1 MKRGGTEMAGC
12 SYAAREA
19 GGRFTT
25 TPKSLICEEDL
36 YAVEAGVSAP
46 NEPQYS
52 QYARTRAEN
61 SRMSWQ
67 TAGSKTPPNF
77 NH

>member
-12 SYAAREA
+12 SCAAREE

-36 YAVEAGVSAP
+36 YAVEARRFGAEWTPVFSG
-46 NEPQYS
+46 
-52 QYARTRAEN
+52 ARTRAEMTG
-61 SRMSWQ
+61 MS
-67 TAGSKTPPNF
+67 
-77 NH
+77 